1 MSAQSS
7 LKGKVAL
14 VTDAPKGI
22 SADRRRHD
30 ELVVGKVGGAAQLWG
45 LLKYDSTFRR
55 FLSSVSQALA
65 ANYALSTYNC
75 SPPT

>member
-30 ELVVGKVGGAAQLWG
+30 ELVVGEVGGAAQLWG
-45 LLKYDSTFRR
+45 LPQIQLHV
-55 FLSSVSQALA
+55 SSI
-65 ANYALSTYNC
+65 
-75 SPPT
+75 P